1 MMTRQELPEKGAAS
15 DGLWGSDV
23 IAAVLAR
30 LDVAYVALNPGA
42 SFRGLHDSLVNY
54 TGNTSPQVIL
64 CLHEESAV
72 AIAHGYAKA
81 SGRMMAVALHS
92 NVGLLHGAMAIFNAW
107 CDRVPIL
114 LLGATGPVDAAK
126 RRPWIDWV
134 HTVADQG
141 ALVRDFTKWDDQP
154 ASVNAAAD
162 SLLRA
167 AQLARTAPRGPVYV
181 NFDAAL
187 QEEKLALLPLLPDAQ
202 RFRPAPSSAP
212 DPSALAQ
219 AVRLLAAAHNPVILA
234 GRVSRSP
241 EDWRRRVAL
250 AECLGAYVVTDLKQG
265 AAFPT
270 QHPLH
275 VGPPG
280 FFLSPA
286 AKSVLAQADVIVSL
300 DWVDLAGTLMQA
312 AEGRAIAAR
321 VIHASLDAHLHRGF
335 GGEIFGLPPIDIYF
349 LTEPDAIVAPLVA
362 ALPERVHA
370 RPAIDVRAHA
380 QAGSGDRTS
389 MSAIDPA
396 LGQAG
401 SGDRLTIRSI
411 ADALDRAVR
420 PEELT
425 LVRLPLGWPGDA
437 RHFHA
442 PLDYL
447 GYDGGAGIGSGPGM
461 TVGAALALNEMGR
474 LAVAVL
480 GDGDFLM
487 GVTALWT
494 AAHYGIPMLIVV
506 ANNRSFYN
514 DEVHQERVARERG
527 RPVANKWIG
536 QRIADPDIDLAA
548 LARAQGAHGIG
559 PIVTMTDLH
568 AAMRSGL
575 DAARSGRVCVI
586 DVRVEP
592 TAGSA

>member
-1 MMTRQELPEKGAAS
+1 M
-15 DGLWGSDV
+15 
-23 IAAVLAR
+23 
-30 LDVAYVALNPGA
+30 
-42 SFRGLHDSLVNY
+42 HDSLVNY
-54 TGNTSPQVIL
+54 TGNTRPQMLL

-141 ALVRDFTKWDDQP
+141 ALVRNFTKWDDQP
-154 ASVNAAAD
+154 ASITAAAE

-187 QEEKLALLPLLPDAQ
+187 QELKLAALPPEPDPQ
-202 RFRPAPSSAP
+202 RFQPAPPSAP
-212 DPSALAQ
+212 DPAALAR
-219 AVRLLAAAHNPVILA
+219 AVRLLAAARNPVILA
-234 GRVSRSP
+234 GRVSRAP
-241 EDWRRRVAL
+241 QDWQQRVAL
-250 AECLGAYVVTDLKQG
+250 AEYLGARVVTDLKQG

-280 FFLSPA
+280 FFLAPA
-286 AKSVLAQADVIVSL
+286 AKSALAQADVIVSL

-312 AEGRAIAAR
+312 SEGQAIAAQ

-335 GGEIFGLPPIDIYF
+335 GGESFGLPIDVYF
-349 LTEPDAIVAPLVA
+349 LTEPDAIVAPLLA
-362 ALPERVHA
+362 ALPTRPAAPPAAAMHHA
-370 RPAIDVRAHA
+370 RGKPA
-380 QAGSGDRTS
+380 SGD
-389 MSAIDPA
+389 
-396 LGQAG
+396 L
-401 SGDRLTIRSI
+401 LTVRSI
-411 ADALDRAVR
+411 ADALEAAA
-420 PEELT
+420 PTEALT
-425 LVRLPLGWPGDA
+425 LVRLALGWPGDA
-437 RHFHA
+437 RDFHG

-461 TVGAALALNEMGR
+461 TVGAALALNAMDR
-474 LAVAVL
+474 MPVAIL

-494 AAHYGIPMLIVV
+494 AARYRIPLLIVV

-548 LARAQGAHGIG
+548 LARAQGAQGIG
-559 PIVTMTDLH
+559 PIVNMADLH
-568 AAMRSGL
+568 AAMRAGF
-575 DAARSGRVCVI
+575 DAVRAGRVCVI
-586 DVRVEP
+586 DVRVAP
-592 TAGSA
+592 AL

>member
-1 MMTRQELPEKGAAS
+1 MTIRRELPEKGAAS
-15 DGLWGSDV
+15 DDVWGSDA

-30 LDVAYVALNPGA
+30 LDIRYVALNPGA

-54 TGNTSPQVIL
+54 SGNTFPQMLL

-114 LLGATGPVDAAK
+114 LLGATGPVDATK

-154 ASVNAAAD
+154 ASITAAAE

-167 AQLARTAPRGPVYV
+167 AQQARTAPRGPVYV

-187 QEEKLALLPLLPDAQ
+187 QEQKLAALPPEPDPQ
-202 RFRPAPSSAP
+202 RFQPAPPSAP
-212 DPSALAQ
+212 DPAALTR
-219 AVRLLAAAHNPVILA
+219 AVRLLAAARNPVILA

-241 EDWRRRVAL
+241 EDWQQRVAL
-250 AECLGAYVVTDLKQG
+250 AESLGARVVTDLKQG

-275 VGPPG
+275 VEPPG
-280 FFLSPA
+280 FFLSAA
-286 AKSVLAQADVIVSL
+286 AKSVLVQADVIVSL

-312 AEGRAIAAR
+312 SEGQAIAAQ

-335 GGEIFGLPPIDIYF
+335 GGESFGLPPIDVYF
-349 LTEPDAIVAPLVA
+349 LTEPDAIVAPLLA
-362 ALPERVHA
+362 ALPGRATAPPTVEIHHA
-370 RPAIDVRAHA
+370 HRQSAN
-380 QAGSGDRTS
+380 GD
-389 MSAIDPA
+389 
-396 LGQAG
+396 L
-401 SGDRLTIRSI
+401 LTIRSI
-411 ADALDRAVR
+411 ADALAATAP
-420 PEELT
+420 PEALT

-437 RHFHA
+437 RDFHG

-461 TVGAALALNEMGR
+461 TVGAALALNEMDR
-474 LAVAVL
+474 MPVAIL

-494 AAHYGIPMLIVV
+494 AARYRVPLLILV
-506 ANNRSFYN
+506 ANNRSYYN

-548 LARAQGAHGIG
+548 LARAQGAQGIG
-559 PIVTMTDLH
+559 PIVNATDLH
-568 AAMRSGL
+568 AAVRAGF
-575 DAARSGRVCVI
+575 DAVRAGRVCVI
-586 DVRVEP
+586 DVRVAP
-592 TAGSA
+592 AL

>member
-1 MMTRQELPEKGAAS
+1 MTIRRELPEKGAAS
-15 DGLWGSDV
+15 DDVWGSDV
-23 IAAVLAR
+23 IAAVLAC
-30 LDVAYVALNPGA
+30 LDVRYVALNPGA
-42 SFRGLHDSLVNY
+42 SFRGLHDSLINY
-54 TGNTSPQVIL
+54 TGNTRPQMLL

-154 ASVNAAAD
+154 ASITAAAE
-162 SLLRA
+162 SVLRA
-167 AQLARTAPRGPVYV
+167 AQLARTAPCAPVYV

-187 QEEKLALLPLLPDAQ
+187 QEQKLAALPPEPNPQ
-202 RFRPAPSSAP
+202 RFQPAPPSAP
-212 DPSALAQ
+212 DPAALAR
-219 AVRLLAAAHNPVILA
+219 AVRLLAAARNPVILA
-234 GRVSRSP
+234 GRVSRAP
-241 EDWRRRVAL
+241 HDWQQRVAL
-250 AECLGAYVVTDLKQG
+250 AECLGARVVTDLKQG

-286 AKSVLAQADVIVSL
+286 AKTVLARADVIVSL
-300 DWVDLAGTLMQA
+300 DWVDLAGTLIQA
-312 AEGRAIAAR
+312 SEGQPVAAQ

-335 GGEIFGLPPIDIYF
+335 GGESFGLPPIDVYF
-349 LTEPDAIVAPLVA
+349 LTEPDAIVAPLLA
-362 ALPERVHA
+362 ALPKRAAAPSSGDMHHA
-370 RPAIDVRAHA
+370 RGQSA
-380 QAGSGDRTS
+380 SGD
-389 MSAIDPA
+389 
-396 LGQAG
+396 L
-401 SGDRLTIRSI
+401 LTIRSI
-411 ADALDRAVR
+411 ADALEAAA
-420 PEELT
+420 PAEALT

-437 RHFHA
+437 RDFHG

-474 LAVAVL
+474 MPVAIL

-494 AAHYGIPMLIVV
+494 AARYRIPLLIVV

-548 LARAQGAHGIG
+548 LARAQGAQGIG
-559 PIVTMTDLH
+559 PILDVSDLH
-568 AAMRSGL
+568 AAMRAGL
-575 DAARSGRVCVI
+575 DAVRAGRVCVI
-586 DVRVEP
+586 DVRVAP
-592 TAGSA
+592 ARSDGGG

>member
-1 MMTRQELPEKGAAS
+1 MTVRRELPERGAAL
-15 DGLWGSDV
+15 DGVWGSDV
-23 IAAVLAR
+23 IAAVLASM
-30 LDVAYVALNPGA
+30 DVQYIALNPGA
-42 SFRGLHDSLVNY
+42 SFRGLHDSLINY
-54 TGNTSPQVIL
+54 TDNASPQMLL

-114 LLGATGPVDAAK
+114 LLGATGPVDAAR

-154 ASVNAAAD
+154 ASISAAAE

-187 QEEKLALLPLLPDAQ
+187 QEEKLAALPLLPDAQ
-202 RFRPAPSSAP
+202 RFQPAPPSAP

-219 AVRLLAAAHNPVILA
+219 AVRLLAVARKPVILA
-234 GRVSRSP
+234 GRVSRSAH
-241 EDWRRRVAL
+241 DWQQRVAL
-250 AECLGAYVVTDLKQG
+250 AECLGARVITDLKQG

-286 AKSVLAQADVIVSL
+286 AKSVLGQADVIVSL
-300 DWVDLAGTLMQA
+300 DWVDLAGTLIQA
-312 AEGRAIAAR
+312 SEGQTLAAQ
-321 VIHASLDAHLHRGF
+321 VIHASLDAQLHRGF
-335 GGEIFGLPPIDIYF
+335 GGESFGLPPIDVYF
-349 LTEPDAIVAPLVA
+349 LTEPDAIVAPLLA
-362 ALPERVHA
+362 ALPRRA
-370 RPAIDVRAHA
+370 GAPPAIDKHHTRGQSAN
-380 QAGSGDRTS
+380 GD
-389 MSAIDPA
+389 P
-396 LGQAG
+396 
-401 SGDRLTIRSI
+401 LTIRSI
-411 ADALDRAVR
+411 ADAIETAAP
-420 PEELT
+420 PEALT
-425 LVRLPLGWPGDA
+425 LVRLPLGWRGDTSD
-437 RHFHA
+437 FDG

-474 LAVAVL
+474 MPVAVL

-494 AAHYGIPMLIVV
+494 AAHYRIPLLIVV

-536 QRIADPDIDLAA
+536 QHIVDPDIDLAA
-548 LARAQGAHGIG
+548 LARAQGAQGIG
-559 PIVTMTDLH
+559 PIANVSDLH
-568 AAMRSGL
+568 AAMRVGF
-575 DAARSGRVCVI
+575 DAVRAGRVCVI
-586 DVRVEP
+586 DVRVHPER
-592 TAGSA
+592 GDGG